1 MDDFDLIFGVYF
13 LLNANVAL
21 ILYLGGL
28 VVLEERQPCFMQ
40 ALRANNGG
48 KGQHKMLSAI

>member
-13 LLNANVAL
+13 LLNAKVAL